1 MTAAT
6 LAPRRTGRDNSR
18 CWLKSACLMWQFY
31 LLLSEPPALARRSL
45 ADKCPLEHTVQF
57 LTRLA
62 TFAPDLR
69 DCAAK
74 ILSRP
79 RWR

>member
-1 MTAAT
+1 MLVEIRVPDAAILPAAQRTA
-6 LAPRRTGRDNSR
+6 
-18 CWLKSACLMWQFY
+18 
-31 LLLSEPPALARRSL
+31 ALARRYL
-45 ADKCPLEHTVQF
+45 ADTCPLEHTVQF

-69 DCAAK
+69 DWAAK
-74 ILSRP
+74 LLSRP

>member
-6 LAPRRTGRDNSR
+6 LAPRRAGRDILDVGSKAA
-18 CWLKSACLMWQFY
+18 CWMWQLC
-31 LLLSEPPALARRSL
+31 LLLSEPHALARRYL
-45 ADKCPLEHTVQF
+45 ADKCLLKHTVQF

-62 TFAPDLR
+62 AIAPDLR
-69 DCAAK
+69 DWAAK
-74 ILSRP
+74 ILSPP